1 MDQHYKAEAV
11 HVNNSIPAP
20 THLQAKY
27 PSAVIFILGFLAALS
42 LVQFIMMFFMLGRIG
57 ALEDELK
64 AAHREVRQEIIY
76 LLKKGG

>member
-1 MDQHYKAEAV
+1 
-11 HVNNSIPAP
+11 VNNSIPAP

-42 LVQFIMMFFMLGRIG
+42 IVQFIMLFFRLGRIG